1 MLFNSAI
8 FCKLAVLKKHSLRLV
23 FLEHFV
29 LRKPALRQYF
39 FRCTTFKLNH
49 LKIFKMKK
57 LLTLLVFVLIAIS
70 TVACLRESEEKDKI
84 SIVTA
89 TVHHQHADLKVPPF
103 FDTVVK
109 GLRIKE
115 SGSAEWITITGIQG
129 FTYEEGFEYE
139 LRLQKTHLADPPQ
152 DSPSDVTYKLLE
164 TLSKKQK

>member
-1 MLFNSAI
+1 
-8 FCKLAVLKKHSLRLV
+8 
-23 FLEHFV
+23 
-29 LRKPALRQYF
+29 
-39 FRCTTFKLNH
+39 
-49 LKIFKMKK
+49 MKK
-57 LLTLLVFVLIAIS
+57 LLTLLVLVLIAIS
-70 TVACLRESEEKDKI
+70 TVSCLRESEEKDEI

>member
-1 MLFNSAI
+1 MLLL
-8 FCKLAVLKKHSLRLV
+8 CKIESMCFYFRHY
-23 FLEHFV
+23 
-29 LRKPALRQYF
+29 RQAPN
-39 FRCTTFKLNH
+39 RCTTFKLNH